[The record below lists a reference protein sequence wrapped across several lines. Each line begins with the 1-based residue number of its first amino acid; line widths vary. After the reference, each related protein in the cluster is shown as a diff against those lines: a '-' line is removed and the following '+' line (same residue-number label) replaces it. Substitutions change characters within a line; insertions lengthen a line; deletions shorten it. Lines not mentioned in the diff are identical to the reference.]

1 MQTIEQLFEGIVS
14 KNRRS
19 LSKAITII
27 ESNLNQDFDN
37 AQRLIQLCLNNKSSS
52 LRIGISGI
60 PGVGKS
66 TFIDTF
72 GSYVCSLGKSVA
84 VLAVDPSS
92 SISKGSIL
100 GDKTRMSTLSQ
111 FENCFIRPSPSG
123 GSLGG
128 VTRKMRETIL
138 LCETAGYDY
147 IFIETVGVGQN
158 EISVR
163 SMTDLFLLLM
173 IAGAGDELQGFK
185 RGITEIS
192 DIILVNKADGDSLL
206 SAKLSQAEYSRAVQF
221 LTPSTFGWKTV
232 VETFSSIES
241 SNCERLYQQI
251 VSFQKHSI
259 STGIFEE
266 RRRIQELEWFEDLL
280 QKEILQIFFQTQ
292 NRIEMV
298 EQLKS
303 EIVKGTINATIAMK
317 KMLNTF

>member
-1 MQTIEQLFEGIVS
+1 MQTIEQLFEGIVT

-27 ESNLNQDFDN
+27 ESNLPQDSDN
-37 AQRLIQLCLNNKSSS
+37 AQRLIQLCLNKKSSS

-72 GSYVCSLGKSVA
+72 GSFVCTKGKSIA

-100 GDKTRMSTLSQ
+100 GDKTRMSSLSQ

-138 LCETAGYDY
+138 LCEAAGYEY

-192 DIILVNKADGDSLL
+192 DIILVNKADGDSLI
-206 SAKLSQAEYSRAVQF
+206 SAKLSKAEYTRAIQF
-221 LTPSTFGWKTV
+221 LTPSTQGWKTI
-232 VETFSSIES
+232 VETFSSLDS
-241 SNCERLYQQI
+241 TNCEVLFQQI
-251 VSFQKHSI
+251 NAFEHHSK

-266 RRRIQELEWFEDLL
+266 RRKTQELEWFEDLL
-280 QKEILQIFFQTQ
+280 QKEIVQYFLRSN
-292 NRIEMV
+292 NRKSLV
-298 EQLKS
+298 ESLKS
-303 EIVKGTINATIAMK
+303 EIINGTINATIAMESILK
-317 KMLNTF
+317 TF

>member
-1 MQTIEQLFEGIVS
+1 MQAIEQLFEGIVT

-27 ESNLNQDFDN
+27 ESNLPQDSVN
-37 AQRLIQLCLNNKSSS
+37 AQRLIQLCLNKKSSS

-72 GSYVCSLGKSVA
+72 GSFVCAKGKSIA

-100 GDKTRMSTLSQ
+100 GDKTRMSSLSQ

-138 LCETAGYDY
+138 LCEAAGYDY
-147 IFIETVGVGQN
+147 IMIETVGVGQN

-192 DIILVNKADGDSLL
+192 DIILVNKADGDSLI
-206 SAKLSQAEYSRAVQF
+206 SAKLSKAEYARAIQF
-221 LTPSTFGWKTV
+221 LTPSTQGWKTI
-232 VETFSSIES
+232 VETFSSLDS
-241 SNCERLYQQI
+241 TNCEVLFQQI
-251 VSFQKHSI
+251 IAFEQHIK

-266 RRRIQELEWFEDLL
+266 RRKIQELEWFEDLL
-280 QKEILQIFFQTQ
+280 QKEIVQYFLRSN
-292 NRIEMV
+292 NRKSLV
-298 EQLKS
+298 ESLKS
-303 EIVKGTINATIAMK
+303 EISNGTINATIAMESILK
-317 KMLNTF
+317 TF